1 MFKHIT
7 TNRIKISKNFKEI
20 SYDGKSYRDKWKEKF
35 ASNLSES
42 HRNDIYLDDFLWHA
56 ISYRKI
62 EACEKNHA
70 REMFSRDIQENWIVF
85 FQHEESVYK
94 VTDSSGLSD
103 KTFDKLEDVYI
114 VNESFTKCYI
124 NTHEASCGPYYINDD
139 R

>member
-35 ASNLSES
+35 ASNLSEP

-62 EACEKNHA
+62 EAYEKSNA

-85 FQHEESVYK
+85 FQNEESVYK
-94 VTDSSGLSD
+94 ITDSSGLSD

-124 NTHEASCGPYYINDD
+124 NTHEDFCGPYYIDNE